1 MAHADTPVHRPK
13 VEVFDLAA
21 MTNTD
26 PKGFVR
32 RVEEYR
38 VEPWGLYMARSSDH
52 AKFHYLESWL
62 LPELGLRASIFH
74 FVPEHNRD
82 QDHYLDVG
90 IFRSGE
96 TQWTSVDH
104 YLDIVI
110 RTGRDAELIDVD
122 ELFDARAAGL
132 VTTAEATRAVDTAVR
147 ALDGLARHGYDLD
160 VWLASLGM
168 PISWR

>member
-1 MAHADTPVHRPK
+1 MAHAETPVHRPK
-13 VEVFDLAA
+13 TEVFDLAA

-38 VEPWGLYMARSSDH
+38 AEPWGLYMARSSDH

-74 FVPEHNRD
+74 FVPEHARD
-82 QDHYLDVG
+82 QDYYLDVG
-90 IFRSGE
+90 VFRSGE
-96 TQWTSVDH
+96 TRWTSVDH

-110 RTGRDAELIDVD
+110 RAGRDAELIDVD

-132 VTTAEATRAVDTAVR
+132 VTTEEATRAVDNAVR
-147 ALDGLARHGYDLD
+147 AIDGLARHEYDLGA
-160 VWLASLGM
+160 WLDSLAM